1 MSKRAKQKRI
11 SPYRQRAINPT
22 GGLSI
27 ITNKFDRAFD
37 LLQLEDE
44 QITTLGI
51 TNWSS
56 FGKML
61 SGTSPTIDDWAI
73 ITNSMN
79 MALLLAEDGYGIEHQ
94 EQFNRALEGMT
105 RMYFR
110 GKRTG
115 LWRFDGLAI
124 NDVRDALELHDQQC
138 VLVSKGD
145 IKRAMIAVL
154 ERIDAGHVY
163 HIEAV
168 AA

>member
-1 MSKRAKQKRI
+1 MSKRAKQKRV

-27 ITNKFDRAFD
+27 ITNKFDQAFD

-44 QITTLGI
+44 QITNLGI

-56 FGKML
+56 FGKIL
-61 SGTSPTIDDWAI
+61 SGISPTIDDWAI

-79 MALLLAEDGYGIEHQ
+79 MALLLAEGGYGIEHQ
-94 EQFNRALEGMT
+94 DQFNRALEGMT
-105 RMYFR
+105 RMYVR

-124 NDVRDALELHDQQC
+124 NEVRAALELHDQQC
-138 VLVSKGD
+138 KLVSHVD
-145 IKRAMIAVL
+145 IRRAMLGVL
-154 ERIDAGHVY
+154 DRINSGHVY
-163 HIEAV
+163 HIEEV